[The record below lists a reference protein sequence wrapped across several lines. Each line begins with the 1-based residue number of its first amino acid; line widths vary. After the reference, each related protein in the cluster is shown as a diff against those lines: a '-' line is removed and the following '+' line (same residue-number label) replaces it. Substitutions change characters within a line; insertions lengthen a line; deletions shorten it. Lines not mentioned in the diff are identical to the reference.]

1 MAFYAAALA
10 TSAVGSAAADAPWG
24 VTAGLEF
31 SYIPRLDREQ
41 RTAGFDKPESSNLSP
56 VIPRIRVALSTPRD
70 FRVEVGW
77 LPPVEV
83 FDASAHLY
91 SIALSRAFSTSMLV
105 LAPRVTASAGRA
117 RGSIT
122 CNEALLR
129 GTSSEQ
135 VYYRAVC
142 HGRQSDDHFEP
153 RQLSA
158 ELIVSRNARTSI
170 VPFGSVGI
178 RHDDVRFDIGVLRS
192 DGTRDTDHP
201 ILVMRTTRPFVAGG
215 AAWRRGRVA
224 TAAELY
230 YAPGS
235 LVTGRVRVDLEV
247 HRTAASSGAR

>member
-10 TSAVGSAAADAPWG
+10 TSAVGSAAADTPWSVG
-24 VTAGLEF
+24 AGLEF
-31 SYIPRLDREQ
+31 SYIPRLNREQ

-56 VIPRIRVALSTPRD
+56 VLPRLRVALSTPGD
-70 FRVEVGW
+70 VRVEVGW

-91 SIALSRAFSTSMLV
+91 SIALSRAFPNSRLV
-105 LAPRVTASAGRA
+105 LAPRVAASGGRA

-122 CNEALLR
+122 CNEALLH

-142 HGRQSDDHFEP
+142 HLRESDDHFEP

-158 ELIVSRNARTSI
+158 ELIISRNTRRSI
-170 VPFGSVGI
+170 MPFASVGI

-215 AAWRRGRVA
+215 AAWRRGRMG

-235 LVTGRVRVDLEV
+235 LITGRVRVDVRV
-247 HRTAASSGAR
+247 HGTEASSGAR